1 MAENPNTVR
10 YGTETISFLSPKIW
24 ALILQNIKDCSS
36 LPCFLKKTLENG
48 NPTIY
53 VGFI

>member
-24 ALILQNIKDCSS
+24 ALIPQNIKDSSS
-36 LPCFLKKTLENG
+36 LPCFLKKPLENG

>member
-24 ALILQNIKDCSS
+24 ALILQNIKDSSS
-36 LPCFLKKTLENG
+36 LPCFLKKRLENG
-48 NPTIY
+48 NPTTY
-53 VGFI
+53 VSFI